1 MQCIIHECKFLE
13 CGTFGEKAS
22 SQLII
27 PHLTQDYQNFGN
39 LNNDDNDDNNEN
51 KIEKI
56 SMCTLKQYP
65 YKLEHCIELGRDKFA
80 EYFVED
86 IKILKMF
93 LKEKDNFFKKFN
105 LNLEE
110 NIDKIHT
117 IKNLLIVKISNS
129 FKFCLE
135 MGIYHYIENYI
146 KKIELMLKEKPENF
160 KS

>member
-1 MQCIIHECKFLE
+1 
-13 CGTFGEKAS
+13 
-22 SQLII
+22 
-27 PHLTQDYQNFGN
+27 
-39 LNNDDNDDNNEN
+39 
-51 KIEKI
+51 
-56 SMCTLKQYP
+56 
-65 YKLEHCIELGRDKFA
+65 
-80 EYFVED
+80 
-86 IKILKMF
+86 MF

-160 KS
+160 KMENGSMFWTGTRIMPHPLILY